1 MTADTPSVIF
11 SELIE
16 RAMIPP
22 ETRLG
27 GGLAAL
33 GVSPVTSAE
42 RQDAPKHHSV
52 QTTSAAMPRNAAC
65 LPPAQPPRSTGMAGV
80 SGARVVTCLFVAI

>member
-42 RQDAPKHHSV
+42 RQDAPKHRTV
-52 QTTSAAMPRNAAC
+52 QTTSAMPRNAAC
-65 LPPAQPPRSTGMAGV
+65 PPPAQPPRSAGMAGV
-80 SGARVVTCLFVAI
+80 SGARVVTRLFVAI